1 MGFACVQGADCYM
14 SACIFDFVQ
23 LTHHCF
29 IWFVDVVDRKFI
41 IFGDG
46 WNVERDGCGCML
58 HIHKEADSDALC
70 MLLLSQENVEL
81 TVVSFT
87 Y

>member
-1 MGFACVQGADCYM
+1 M

-41 IFGDG
+41 IFRDG
-46 WNVERDGCGCML
+46 WNVERGGCGYML
-58 HIHKEADSDALC
+58 HIHEEGYSDALC

-87 Y
+87 YYNNK